1 MNSSGLSRDIIIKLF
16 RNRILIALTGFLM
29 ALCLYLYAKSI
40 KPIYTARATV
50 YSLTS
55 SGNEGGGGA
64 GSVISSMLGMA
75 DPSKSFG
82 PEASINITELA
93 NSRNTREATARERV
107 PAFVNKSVAELLIDN
122 YNKTRSFFSPP
133 IKKPTDEKKLVAI
146 GADLIKESMAVKL
159 NKNGMLELNFSLN
172 NEDLI
177 SPITYIF
184 IDKISKFYTDLKI
197 KKARQDYDFTVRK
210 IDSLAYVLKI
220 VDSRAV
226 SIDNRT
232 LFTPPDK
239 LKFVLPKENL
249 IYSKERVLMQR
260 NIIDNQRE
268 EARWRLEKVT
278 PIIGILDQP
287 EPPFVIDKPSGMVY
301 AAAGFLVGILLSS
314 FFCIAGLLY
323 RYVKMETR
331 KLIITPIVQ
340 TTTTISAP

>member
-1 MNSSGLSRDIIIKLF
+1 
-16 RNRILIALTGFLM
+16 
-29 ALCLYLYAKSI
+29 
-40 KPIYTARATV
+40 V

-55 SGNEGGGGA
+55 SGNEGGGA

-75 DPSKSFG
+75 DPTKSFG

-107 PAFVNKSVAELLIDN
+107 PTFVNKSVAELLIDN
-122 YNKTRSFFSPP
+122 YNKTKTYFSPP

-146 GADLIKESMAVKL
+146 GADLIKGSMVVKL
-159 NKNGMLELNFSLN
+159 NKNGMLELNFSSN

-184 IDKISKFYTDLKI
+184 IEKISKFYTDLKI

-210 IDSLAYVLKI
+210 IDSLANVLKR

-226 SIDNRT
+226 SVDNRT

-239 LKFVLPKENL
+239 LQYALPKENL

-287 EPPFVIDKPSGMVY
+287 EPPFGIDRPSGMVY
-301 AAAGFLVGILLSS
+301 AAGGFLVGILLSS
-314 FFCIAGLLY
+314 FLCIVGLIY
-323 RYVKMETR
+323 RYAKMETR
-331 KLIITPIVQ
+331 KLVMIKPIVQ
-340 TTTTISAP
+340 STTTISAP